1 MIGSRGLRRGWAL
14 AMAGWLIASLLAAPA
29 SAASPHPQASTAEPA
44 LWVIRDADSTLY
56 LFGTVHLLRPAT
68 VWETPR
74 VMAAFDASTDIWFEV
89 DDAAGDADTSML
101 IASHGLTS
109 GRPLSRLLSPEDRR
123 ALSAAV
129 SRAGLTDGQVDGF
142 RPWLAS
148 LIVGN
153 APLLEAGYDPAAGV
167 ETRLRERAAVAG
179 KPVRGLET
187 MEDQFLYLADLPE
200 ETQIDL
206 LRHMIQ
212 PPEVMLA
219 DLDGSVAAWVVGD
232 MAGLERAISLP
243 MRRGSEALYQ
253 AIIVR
258 RSVLLA
264 DHLQTVLAGS
274 GVAFVALGAGY
285 LAGEDS
291 VQSVLADRGV
301 AVTRE

>member
-1 MIGSRGLRRGWAL
+1 MSGSRCLRRGWGL
-14 AMAGWLIASLLAAPA
+14 AIAGWLIAGLIAVPA
-29 SAASPHPQASTAEPA
+29 SASSPHPQASTVDPA
-44 LWVIRDADSTLY
+44 LWVIRDADSTVY
-56 LFGTVHLLRPAT
+56 LFGTVHMLRAAT

-74 VMAAFDASTDIWFEV
+74 VMAALDASTDIWFEV
-89 DDAAGDADTSML
+89 DAAAGAADL
-101 IASHGLTS
+101 PRLVAAHGLSS

-123 ALSAAV
+123 ALSGAA
-129 SRAGLTDGQVDGF
+129 SRAGLTEEQLDGF

-153 APLLEAGYDPAAGV
+153 APMLEAGYDPAFGV
-167 ETRLRERAAVAG
+167 ETRLRERAAAAG

-206 LRHMIQ
+206 LRYSIRS
-212 PPEVMLA
+212 PETVLA
-219 DLDGSVAAWVVGD
+219 EMDASVIAWTSGD
-232 MAGLERAISLP
+232 MAGVERAVTLS
-243 MRRGSEALYQ
+243 MRRGSEPLYQ
-253 AIIVR
+253 AMLVR
-258 RSVLLA
+258 RSLLLA
-264 DHLQTVLAGS
+264 DHLQTVLDGS

-291 VQSVLADRGV
+291 VPSVLADRGV

>member
-1 MIGSRGLRRGWAL
+1 MTGSRGRRRGCAL
-14 AMAGWLIASLLAAPA
+14 AMAGWLIAGLLAAPA

-68 VWETPR
+68 VWATPR

-89 DDAAGDADTSML
+89 DDVAGDADTAML

-153 APLLEAGYDPAAGV
+153 APLLEAGYDPASGV

-219 DLDGSVAAWVVGD
+219 DLDASVAAWVVGD

-274 GVAFVALGAGY
+274 GVSFVALGAGY

>member
-14 AMAGWLIASLLAAPA
+14 AMAGWLIAGLLAGPA
-29 SAASPHPQASTAEPA
+29 SAARPYPQASTAEPA

-89 DDAAGDADTSML
+89 DDVAGDADTSML

-153 APLLEAGYDPAAGV
+153 APLLEAGYDPASGV

-219 DLDGSVAAWVVGD
+219 DLDASVAAWVVGD

-274 GVAFVALGAGY
+274 GVSFVALGAGY

>member
-1 MIGSRGLRRGWAL
+1 MTGSRGLRRGWAL
-14 AMAGWLIASLLAAPA
+14 AMAGWLIAGLLAAPA
-29 SAASPHPQASTAEPA
+29 SAASPHPQASMAEPA

-89 DDAAGDADTSML
+89 DDVAGDADTSML

-129 SRAGLTDGQVDGF
+129 SRAGLTDGQVDGL

-167 ETRLRERAAVAG
+167 ETRLRERAALAG

-187 MEDQFLYLADLPE
+187 MEDQFLYLADLPG

-219 DLDGSVAAWVVGD
+219 DLDASVAAWVVGG

-243 MRRGSEALYQ
+243 MRRGSGALYQ

>member
-1 MIGSRGLRRGWAL
+1 MTGSRGLRRGWAL
-14 AMAGWLIASLLAAPA
+14 AMAGWLIAGLLAAPA
-29 SAASPHPQASTAEPA
+29 SAASPHPQASMAEPA

-56 LFGTVHLLRPAT
+56 LFGTAHLLRPAT

-89 DDAAGDADTSML
+89 DDLAGDADTSML

-129 SRAGLTDGQVDGF
+129 SRAGLTDGQVDGL

-167 ETRLRERAAVAG
+167 ETRLHERAALAG

-187 MEDQFLYLADLPE
+187 MEDQFLYLADLPG

-219 DLDGSVAAWVVGD
+219 DLDASVAAWVVGD

-243 MRRGSEALYQ
+243 MRRGSGALYQ